1 MLYQKETIHTAESY
15 MTIVMLLKMIFLSTM
30 LSWIIPFNTYLSSS
44 GRAHWHQQISIG
56 LLIWKTVIV
65 NYQYTLQIRQHSV
78 FPGPNRTPHW
88 CLLAVWQSKFIK
100 NLLFLT
106 VKLVPS
112 ISIPFS
118 KKGRLRFCNRILRR
132 RYFWRC
138 RNKRTS
144 LLIKSRNHTHWF
156 SNIRTG

>member
-15 MTIVMLLKMIFLSTM
+15 MTIVMLLKMIFLSMM
-30 LSWIIPFNTYLSSS
+30 LSWTIPFNTYLSSS

-56 LLIWKTVIV
+56 LLIWKTVID
-65 NYQYTLQIRQHSV
+65 NYRYTLQIRQHKCIPWAQQNTTLM
-78 FPGPNRTPHW
+78 FACH
-88 CLLAVWQSKFIK
+88 LAKQILK
-100 NLLFLT
+100 NLLFLSS
-106 VKLVPS
+106 KLVPS

-118 KKGRLRFCNRILRR
+118 KKGRLGFCNRILRR

-144 LLIKSRNHTHWF
+144 LPIKSRNHTHWY